1 MDYSS
6 GKDDEIFKIDLDG
19 VEQYIQLYNQ
29 FFLLSSEVL
38 ENFFYVEEE
47 GYVLYIVDNIGLDF
61 LEEIQIVEESF
72 EEIRTGMI
80 EIQ

>member
-38 ENFFYVEEE
+38 ENFFFVEVED
-47 GYVLYIVDNIGLDF
+47 YVLYIVDNIGLNF
-61 LEEIQIVEESF
+61 LEEIQIVKESF
-72 EEIRTGMI
+72 EEIGTGML

>member
-47 GYVLYIVDNIGLDF
+47 GYVLYIVDNIGLNF

>member
-38 ENFFYVEEE
+38 ENFFFVEVE
-47 GYVLYIVDNIGLDF
+47 GYVLYF

-72 EEIRTGMI
+72 KGIGTGMLEI
-80 EIQ
+80 E

>member
-38 ENFFYVEEE
+38 ENFFYVEKE
-47 GYVLYIVDNIGLDF
+47 GYVLYFVDNIGLNF

-72 EEIRTGMI
+72 KGIGTGMLEI
-80 EIQ
+80 E

>member
-47 GYVLYIVDNIGLDF
+47 GYVLYIVDNIGLNF

-72 EEIRTGMI
+72 EEIRMGMI